1 MFSRVIL
8 AGLLAVLPASAFAAD
23 PVMVKSVDV
32 MIELEALTN
41 AEAATKFAN
50 IELDLENAIAA
61 LLIDRTA
68 PEDGVEVT
76 IDIAELELSNSFTEI
91 FNFADTKLVGNVK
104 VKGTAE
110 NPDSANYDLIVDVN
124 TSLPNFPAGTVVETL
139 AVDSEVYYTTLV
151 NTFAQSVV
159 QKLGE

>member
-1 MFSRVIL
+1 MFSRALSVS
-8 AGLLAVLPASAFAAD
+8 LLALLPAAAFAAD

-41 AEAATKFAN
+41 AQAATKFAN
-50 IELDLENAIAA
+50 VEIDLENAIAA
-61 LLIDRTA
+61 RLIDRID

-76 IDIAELELSNSFTEI
+76 IDIAELELSNSFTET

-110 NPDSANYDLIVDVN
+110 NPVSNNYDLIVDVN
-124 TSLPNFPAGTVVETL
+124 SSMPYFPEGTVVETL
-139 AVDSEVYYTTLV
+139 PVDSDVYYQTLI
-151 NTFAQSVV
+151 TAFADSVV
-159 QKLGE
+159 RKLDD